1 MAGAG
6 KKTFTAG
13 EVLTASD
20 VNTYLMEQSVMVFG
34 GTAARSSA
42 IPTPSEGMVSYRSD
56 IDNLELYNG
65 SAWVASA
72 GLVLVNKTDFTS
84 VSSFSLNNVF
94 TSDFQ
99 NYRVILNFSSNTAT
113 QTINAR
119 MRKSGTDNS
128 ASYYHQE
135 MAVASTSVTS
145 SRFNNIN
152 QFYVGNM
159 DSGYPTSWNI
169 EIYNPQVA
177 ARYTT
182 LFSQAPKFTSGQG
195 YMFYVEACEHQVAD
209 AYDGLSIIGTN
220 NFSGTVR
227 VYGYRN

>member
-1 MAGAG
+1 MATTTNYGWETPDDTDLVKDGALAQRTTANAIDSSLYSITGG
-6 KKTFTAG
+6 KN
-13 EVLTASD
+13 V
-20 VNTYLMEQSVMVFG
+20 
-34 GTAARSSA
+34 
-42 IPTPSEGMVSYRSD
+42 GM
-56 IDNLELYNG
+56 
-65 SAWVASA
+65 
-72 GLVLVNKTDFTS
+72 VLVNTTNFSS

-99 NYRVILNFSSNTAT
+99 NYRVILNFSANTAT

-159 DSGYPTSWNI
+159 DNGYPTSWNI

-177 ARYTT
+177 ARFTT

-209 AYDGLSIIGTN
+209 AFDGISIIGSN
-220 NFSGTVR
+220 NFSGTIR
-227 VYGYRN
+227 VYGYRNS